1 MLLLLSIYVLNFT
14 YDIENFPIHMI
25 ESMYKSVAFK
35 NIPIQFYQVEGAWN
49 EDGKGP
55 SIWDVFTADPNSG
68 NVINGENGQVACD
81 SYHKY
86 KEDVQLLKNMSANSY
101 RFSIAWT
108 RILPKGTGEINQLGI
123 DYYNNLINEL
133 IANEI
138 TPAVTLYHW
147 DLPQALQE
155 QGGWLNPESAYW
167 FENYARIGTSTI

>member
-1 MLLLLSIYVLNFT
+1 M
-14 YDIENFPIHMI
+14 
-25 ESMYKSVAFK
+25 
-35 NIPIQFYQVEGAWN
+35 
-49 EDGKGP
+49 
-55 SIWDVFTADPNSG
+55 FTADPNSG